1 VACEVRRDKAV
12 GWTAEE
18 SWVGSQQQQE
28 ISLFTV
34 SSAPTLGCTEPPI
47 QEILAVKRLTAHCQ

>member
-1 VACEVRRDKAV
+1 VACLVRSDKAV

-18 SWVGSQQQQE
+18 SWVDFQQEQE

-34 SSAPTLGCTEPPI
+34 SSTQTLGSTEHSI
-47 QEILAVKRLTAHCQ
+47 QQILPVK

>member
-1 VACEVRRDKAV
+1 VAYEVRSDKAV

-18 SWVGSQQQQE
+18 SWVDSQQEQE

-34 SSAPTLGCTEPPI
+34 SSTPTLGCTEPPS
-47 QEILAVKRLTAHCQ
+47 QQILAVK